1 MENQQL
7 QQQTVDTRVKDV
19 SKKTKKREYKNRK
32 TFSLK
37 AMEALVDKVSF
48 LENKYDS
55 LAINAKEKLG
65 YHYNEILNILL
76 FHKYVKSNKKLFEMY
91 KKIKDAI
98 NKGYEFKKEKRK
110 KVNENTMKNMMK
122 NNKGTHF
129 AINKKTNKILESWN
143 YDGYEHNELKNH
155 KDEYFT
161 KDVKR
166 NYPFLNEND
175 VVVVNAQNLEK
186 RQLNENNKK
195 DWQRYNYSHFALLKE
210 TNHILYGYDY
220 SDVDSNELTKNK
232 NKYFLKVLS
241 ETYGS
246 EITPKDVVV
255 VKSNKLKKLGI
266 KDYLN
271 ESNWVGLINEA
282 YYGSKMDEGYGMSF
296 EEAKAEA
303 KRISDEEGG
312 VAQHVNKIGDDMYEV
327 SDWYDSDTTVASFGM
342 GIDEEMDDNVYE
354 YEVPDWALPTLIN
367 GDSSGISDEDEQKI
381 ERFINQVVNEVGNAN
396 FYGGSEEDGLG
407 FRRSND
413 IDNLGSEVYKVY
425 VRKHTLDESSDVGS
439 VFGAE
444 GMPVANPYMRPKKGF
459 DLSPN
464 QDMYKAKNMLPS
476 VKKGIKK
483 FQSEFSNPV
492 FKQTTEPEFIT
503 PVKTTHFQGTKKKAM
518 KENYDLVD
526 LDALMN
532 DDIIE
537 YKKLS
542 TNNNVF
548 KSPKIEL
555 IRENNRDSISEFII
569 KYQGRELPEVYNRKQ
584 LDNLALKT
592 LNEYYNRLVQRLGL
606 LEEEKK
612 HDALVR
618 IDALKKQS
626 QKDSNSYYKKDA
638 SNKTTTML
646 VQKGEG
652 DGLVYDKDSLE
663 KKDIPK
669 YQYQSEHQKQYLEKG
684 HRGLEDFV
692 PEPNPNGETDPVWLA
707 RKEALMSTQEVGA
720 NAFKAAQKRIQYK
733 KEHGLGKTRG
743 RTVKLTQDLPK
754 VDKADELLK
763 ENSFDFISES
773 NILNQIQSYYID
785 EDNRKKPVIFDA
797 NNIVEKFNKNKLMG
811 CKELTYKGLG
821 QTLTEDF
828 KDKVLNRKLLY
839 SPESKKVYL
848 V

>member
-1 MENQQL
+1 MQKQEVQPT
-7 QQQTVDTRVKDV
+7 TVDTRVKGGSV
-19 SKKTKKREYKNRK
+19 KKKKREFKNRK

-48 LENKYDS
+48 LSNKYDELS
-55 LAINAKEKLG
+55 INAQEKLG

-76 FHKYVKSNKKLFEMY
+76 FHKYVKSNKKLFSYY

-98 NKGYEFKKEKRK
+98 NKGYEFKKTK
-110 KVNENTMKNMMK
+110 KNLKENTMKKASNQNK
-122 NNKGTHF
+122 NTHF
-129 AINKKTNKILESWN
+129 AINKNSNKILESWN
-143 YDGYEHNELKNH
+143 YEGYDQEELKNH
-155 KDEYFT
+155 KHEYFT
-161 KDVKR
+161 KDLKR

-175 VVVVNAQNLEK
+175 VIVVSSKNLQK
-186 RQLNENNKK
+186 RKLNEDKK
-195 DWQRYNYSHFALLKE
+195 SDWQKYNYSHFALLKE

-220 SDVDSNELTKNK
+220 SNVDKNELKENK
-232 NKYFLKVLS
+232 EKYFLDILF
-241 ETYGS
+241 ETYGN
-246 EITPKDVVV
+246 EITPKDVIVV
-255 VKSNKLKKLGI
+255 NSNKINKLGI

-282 YYGSKMDEGYGMSF
+282 YCGSNMDEEM
-296 EEAKAEA
+296 
-303 KRISDEEGG
+303 
-312 VAQHVNKIGDDMYEV
+312 
-327 SDWYDSDTTVASFGM
+327 
-342 GIDEEMDDNVYE
+342 IDEEMDDNIYE
-354 YEVPDWALPTLIN
+354 YEVPSWALGALIN
-367 GDSSGISDEDEQKI
+367 GDYSGLSDEDEQKLNK
-381 ERFINQVVNEVGNAN
+381 FIDEVVSKVGNAN
-396 FYGGSEEDGLG
+396 FMLGDMDGDDNLG

-413 IDNLGSEVYKVY
+413 IDNLGSDVYRVY
-425 VRKHTLDESSDVGS
+425 VRKNSLEESSDVGS

-483 FQSEFSNPV
+483 FQKEFSNPV
-492 FKQTTEPEFIT
+492 FKQTTEPEFVT

-518 KENYDLVD
+518 KEGYDLID

-532 DDIIE
+532 EEIVE
-537 YKKLS
+537 YKKIS
-542 TNNNVF
+542 TPTNEF

-555 IRENNRDSISEFII
+555 IRENNRDSISAFIL
-569 KYQGRELPEVYNRKQ
+569 KHQGRELPEVYNRKQ
-584 LDNLALKT
+584 LDTLSLKT

-612 HDALVR
+612 HDAL
-618 IDALKKQS
+618 IALDSIKQ
-626 QKDSNSYYKKDA
+626 QNKANSNSYYKKDA
-638 SNKTTTML
+638 STKTTTML

-669 YQYQSEHQKQYLEKG
+669 YKYQSEQQKEYLVKG
-684 HRGLEDFV
+684 HGGLEDFV
-692 PEPNPNGETDPVWLA
+692 PENNPNGEVDPQWLA
-707 RKEALMSTQEVGA
+707 RKEALMSTQQVGA
-720 NAFKAAQKRIQYK
+720 DAFKASQKRIQYK

-763 ENSFDFISES
+763 ENSFAFINED

-785 EDNRKKPVIFDA
+785 EENRKKPVIFDS
-797 NNIVEKFNKNKLMG
+797 NNILLIDKINESKLIG
-811 CKELTYKGLG
+811 CKELIYKGLG
-821 QTLTEDF
+821 QSLSEDF
-828 KDKVLNRKLLY
+828 KKQVSNKKLLY
-839 SPESKKVYL
+839 SPETKKVYL

>member
-1 MENQQL
+1 MENPQVQPT
-7 QQQTVDTRVKDV
+7 TVDTRVNV
-19 SKKTKKREYKNRK
+19 KKGKKREFKNRK
-32 TFSLK
+32 IFSLK
-37 AMEALVDKVSF
+37 AMESLVDRISF
-48 LENKYDS
+48 LKTKYDT
-55 LAINAKEKLG
+55 LAVNAQEKLG

-98 NKGYEFKKEKRK
+98 NKGYEFEKPKKK
-110 KVNENTMKNMMK
+110 KKTNENNMKNK
-122 NNKGTHF
+122 NNSTHF
-129 AINKKTNKILESWN
+129 AINKNTNKILESWN
-143 YDGYEHNELKNH
+143 YEGYDHDELKTY

-166 NYPFLNEND
+166 NHPFLNENEI
-175 VVVVNAQNLEK
+175 VVVNSKNLEK
-186 RQLNENNKK
+186 RQLNENDKK
-195 DWQRYNYSHFALLKE
+195 DWQKFNYTHFALLKE

-241 ETYGS
+241 EQYGK
-246 EITPKDVVV
+246 EISPKDVVV

-282 YYGSKMDEGYGMSF
+282 YCGGNMEEEMIDEGSSNLY
-296 EEAKAEA
+296 
-303 KRISDEEGG
+303 
-312 VAQHVNKIGDDMYEV
+312 VQ
-327 SDWYDSDTTVASFGM
+327 YDSERKDEDPFMMHGEKWQYVNAIYPDGKKDIGVYRYGEDLVYSYDWFRKNIVGDKTM
-342 GIDEEMDDNVYE
+342 IDEEMDYE
-354 YEVPDWALPTLIN
+354 EDPISSAKNTASSEIDWEEEAMDYAGEDWFGLSQREKDEI
-367 GDSSGISDEDEQKI
+367 ISDIKRDW
-381 ERFINQVVNEVGNAN
+381 N
-396 FYGGSEEDGLG
+396 
-407 FRRSND
+407 RSH
-413 IDNLGSEVYKVY
+413 NLG
-425 VRKHTLDESSDVGS
+425 ESSDVGS

-464 QDMYKAKNMLPS
+464 QDMFKAKNMLPS

-483 FQSEFSNPV
+483 FQSEFSNPT

-526 LDALMN
+526 LDGLMN
-532 DDIIE
+532 DDIVE

-542 TNNNVF
+542 TPSNVF

-569 KYQGRELPEVYNRKQ
+569 KYQGRELPEFYNRKQ

-592 LNEYYNRLVQRLGL
+592 LNEYYNRLVQRLGIL
-606 LEEEKK
+606 GEEKK
-612 HDALVR
+612 PDALVR
-618 IDALKKQS
+618 IDALKNQS
-626 QKDSNSYYKKDA
+626 QKDTNSYYKKDA

-652 DGLVYDKDSLE
+652 DGLVYDKDSRQR
-663 KKDIPK
+663 KDIPK
-669 YQYQSEHQKQYLEKG
+669 YKYQSEHQKQYLEKG
-684 HRGLEDFV
+684 HRGLEDFQ
-692 PEPNPNGETDPVWLA
+692 PELNPNGEVDPQWLA

-720 NAFKAAQKRIQYK
+720 KAFKAAQKRIQYK
-733 KEHGLGKTRG
+733 KEQGLGKTRG

-763 ENSFDFISES
+763 ESNFQVVKES
-773 NILNQIQSYYID
+773 NILDQIQSFYIG
-785 EDNRKKPVIFDA
+785 EDNRKKPLIFDI
-797 NNIVEKFNKNKLMG
+797 NKLVENFNKKELMG

-828 KDKVLNRKLLY
+828 KSKVLNKKLLY

>member
-1 MENQQL
+1 MQKQEVQPT
-7 QQQTVDTRVKDV
+7 TVDTRVKGGSV
-19 SKKTKKREYKNRK
+19 KKKKREFKNRK

-48 LENKYDS
+48 LSNKYDELS
-55 LAINAKEKLG
+55 INAQEKLG

-76 FHKYVKSNKKLFEMY
+76 FHKYVKSNKKLFSYY

-98 NKGYEFKKEKRK
+98 NKGYEFKKTK
-110 KVNENTMKNMMK
+110 KNLKENTMKKASNQNK
-122 NNKGTHF
+122 NTHF
-129 AINKKTNKILESWN
+129 AINKNSNKILESWN
-143 YDGYEHNELKNH
+143 YEGYDQEELKNH
-155 KDEYFT
+155 KHEYFT
-161 KDVKR
+161 KDLKR

-175 VVVVNAQNLEK
+175 VIVVSSKNLQK
-186 RQLNENNKK
+186 RKLNEDKK
-195 DWQRYNYSHFALLKE
+195 SDWQKYNYSHFALLKE

-220 SDVDSNELTKNK
+220 SNVDKNELKENK
-232 NKYFLKVLS
+232 EKYFLDILF
-241 ETYGS
+241 ETYGN
-246 EITPKDVVV
+246 EITPKDVIVV
-255 VKSNKLKKLGI
+255 NSNKINKLGI

-282 YYGSKMDEGYGMSF
+282 YCRSKMDEEMIDETF
-296 EEAKAEA
+296 
-303 KRISDEEGG
+303 ISNSVVE
-312 VAQHVNKIGDDMYEV
+312 
-327 SDWYDSDTTVASFGM
+327 YDSERQGEEPFMMHGEKWQYVNAIYPDGKRDIGVYKYGQDITYSYDWFRRNVINDKSM
-342 GIDEEMDDNVYE
+342 IDEEMD
-354 YEVPDWALPTLIN
+354 PI
-367 GDSSGISDEDEQKI
+367 SSGKNMAAREINWEEEAMKYAGEDWFQLSQREKDEIITDLKKDW
-381 ERFINQVVNEVGNAN
+381 N
-396 FYGGSEEDGLG
+396 
-407 FRRSND
+407 RSH
-413 IDNLGSEVYKVY
+413 NLG
-425 VRKHTLDESSDVGS
+425 ESSDVGS

-483 FQSEFSNPV
+483 FQKEFSNPV
-492 FKQTTEPEFIT
+492 FKQTTEPEFVT

-518 KENYDLVD
+518 KEGYDLID

-532 DDIIE
+532 EEIVE
-537 YKKLS
+537 YKKIS
-542 TNNNVF
+542 TPTNEF

-555 IRENNRDSISEFII
+555 IRENNRDSISAFIL
-569 KYQGRELPEVYNRKQ
+569 KHQGRELPEVYNRKQ
-584 LDNLALKT
+584 LDTLSLKT

-612 HDALVR
+612 HDAL
-618 IDALKKQS
+618 IALDSIKQ
-626 QKDSNSYYKKDA
+626 QNKANSNSYYKKDA
-638 SNKTTTML
+638 STKTTTML

-669 YQYQSEHQKQYLEKG
+669 YKYQSEQQKEYLEKG

-692 PEPNPNGETDPVWLA
+692 PENNPNGEVDPQWLA
-707 RKEALMSTQEVGA
+707 RKEALMSTQQVGA
-720 NAFKAAQKRIQYK
+720 DAFKASQKRIQYK

-763 ENSFDFISES
+763 ENSFAFINED

-785 EDNRKKPVIFDA
+785 EENRKKPVIFDS
-797 NNIVEKFNKNKLMG
+797 NNILLIDKINESKLIG
-811 CKELTYKGLG
+811 CKELIYKGLG
-821 QTLTEDF
+821 QSLSEDF
-828 KDKVLNRKLLY
+828 KKQVSNKKLLY
-839 SPESKKVYL
+839 SPETKKVYL

>member
-37 AMEALVDKVSF
+37 AMETLVDKVSF
-48 LENKYDS
+48 LGNKYDS

-282 YYGSKMDEGYGMSF
+282 YCGSNMEEELNEGSSYV
-296 EEAKAEA
+296 E
-303 KRISDEEGG
+303 
-312 VAQHVNKIGDDMYEV
+312 
-327 SDWYDSDTTVASFGM
+327 YDSERAGEEPFMLHGEKWQFVNAIYSDGKKDIGVYRYSEDLVYSYDWFRRAVLNDKTM
-342 GIDEEMDDNVYE
+342 GDEEMN
-354 YEVPDWALPTLIN
+354 
-367 GDSSGISDEDEQKI
+367 EDI
-381 ERFINQVVNEVGNAN
+381 I
-396 FYGGSEEDGLG
+396 
-407 FRRSND
+407 
-413 IDNLGSEVYKVY
+413 
-425 VRKHTLDESSDVGS
+425 DESTAMGGGAGGG

-444 GMPVANPYMRPKKGF
+444 GMPVANPYMRPKRGF
-459 DLSPN
+459 DLTPN
-464 QDMYKAKNMLPS
+464 QDMFKAKNMLPS

-492 FKQTTEPEFIT
+492 FKQTTEPQFIT
-503 PVKTTHFQGTKKKAM
+503 PVKTTHFQGTRKKAM

>member
-7 QQQTVDTRVKDV
+7 QQQTVDTRIKDV

-37 AMEALVDKVSF
+37 AMEALVDRVSF

-110 KVNENTMKNMMK
+110 KVQENTMKNMMK
-122 NNKGTHF
+122 NNEGTHF

-143 YDGYEHNELKNH
+143 YNGYEHNELKNH

-161 KDVKR
+161 KDIRR

-175 VVVVNAQNLEK
+175 IVVVKHENLQK
-186 RQLNENNKK
+186 RNLNENNKK
-195 DWQRYNYSHFALLKE
+195 DWQKYNYSHFALLKE

-241 ETYGS
+241 EQYGN

-282 YYGSKMDEGYGMSF
+282 YCGSKM
-296 EEAKAEA
+296 EEDMQPTNNTHFAVTKD
-303 KRISDEEGG
+303 S
-312 VAQHVNKIGDDMYEV
+312 NKILFGWDYSDVDPEELRRFKNDYFFNDIRDMFDDYSNVGNVLILTRKSLEKRGLNPN
-327 SDWYDSDTTVASFGM
+327 DTNNWM
-342 GIDEEMDDNVYE
+342 QN
-354 YEVPDWALPTLIN
+354 
-367 GDSSGISDEDEQKI
+367 
-381 ERFINQVVNEVGNAN
+381 VNEDV
-396 FYGGSEEDGLG
+396 
-407 FRRSND
+407 
-413 IDNLGSEVYKVY
+413 
-425 VRKHTLDESSDVGS
+425 LDESTNSTN
-439 VFGAE
+439 VFGVQGQPVQPGAISLKRGQNIH
-444 GMPVANPYMRPKKGF
+444 GMTVNMKK
-459 DLSPN
+459 
-464 QDMYKAKNMLPS
+464 S
-476 VKKGIKK
+476 VKDGLEHLQDYGVSRPRGKGNMKIDPKTGIV
-483 FQSEFSNPV
+483 NPDRERHEAGGGSR
-492 FKQTTEPEFIT
+492 FK
-503 PVKTTHFQGTKKKAM
+503 VN
-518 KENYDLVD
+518 ENTNSLIDLN
-526 LDALMN
+526 ALM
-532 DDIIE
+532 DDEIQYRKSE
-537 YKKLS
+537 SRTPENK
-542 TNNNVF
+542 F
-548 KSPKIEL
+548 KSPRIEL

-584 LDNLALKT
+584 LDNLSLKT

-618 IDALKKQS
+618 LDALKKQS
-626 QKDSNSYYKKDA
+626 QKDTNNYYKKDA

-720 NAFKAAQKRIQYK
+720 KAFKDAQKRIQYK

-763 ENSFDFISES
+763 ESSFDFISES

-828 KDKVLNRKLLY
+828 KNKVSDRKLLY